1 MGTGF
6 VYCVLLYT
14 NTREFMT
21 QTIELWLDGLDC
33 HVITTE
39 YRTRENGIRM
49 YHLVCNALG
58 PCNLFW
64 SVGSMFSYNTNTV
77 LIYLY
82 IFCNFRDGRNVVVK
96 DSVVVN
102 YISSVVPD
110 RWSHK
115 AGSPTR
121 NRRKGALLW
130 R

>member
-1 MGTGF
+1 
-6 VYCVLLYT
+6 
-14 NTREFMT
+14 
-21 QTIELWLDGLDC
+21 
-33 HVITTE
+33 
-39 YRTRENGIRM
+39 
-49 YHLVCNALG
+49 
-58 PCNLFW
+58 
-64 SVGSMFSYNTNTV
+64 MFSYNTNTV